1 MAEAD
6 PSASLAPA
14 EARYFNRELSWL
26 AFNQRVLEEAMNRAH
41 PLLERLRFLSIS
53 GANMDEFF
61 SVRVAGLKG
70 QQLQNVDLRSAD
82 GLTPAQQLAALT
94 EESTRLMIA
103 QQKVWGAVHDE
114 LAQVGIEVIGPSSEM
129 DVGCAQ
135 WLREHFLTQIFPIL
149 TPRYRRRKPS

>member
-1 MAEAD
+1 
-6 PSASLAPA
+6 
-14 EARYFNRELSWL
+14 
-26 AFNQRVLEEAMNRAH
+26 
-41 PLLERLRFLSIS
+41 
-53 GANMDEFF
+53 MDEFF

-129 DVGCAQ
+129 D
-135 WLREHFLTQIFPIL
+135 
-149 TPRYRRRKPS
+149 